1 MMRTIKQPLFVILMA
16 LFLASAA
23 IAEEKA
29 GQTAP
34 AGPATAFQAKFPI
47 TVRGGDY
54 DLLTVILDFPP
65 GTGIPMHFHGGQ
77 VLATV
82 VSGELT
88 LTEKGTQRIVK
99 TGESWT
105 ENVGDQHSVVNAGMA
120 STRVAVSILLPRG
133 AEANTIVK

>member
-1 MMRTIKQPLFVILMA
+1 MRTIKQPLFVIFMA
-16 LFLASAA
+16 LFLASTA
-23 IAEEKA
+23 IAEEKG
-29 GQTAP
+29 GQTATV
-34 AGPATAFQAKFPI
+34 GPTTAHQAKFPI

-65 GTGIPMHFHGGQ
+65 GAGIPMHFHGGQ

-82 VSGELT
+82 LSGELT
-88 LTEKGTQRIVK
+88 LTEKGTQRIIK

-105 ENVGDQHSVVNAGMA
+105 ENVGDQHAAVNAGMVN
-120 STRVAVSILLPRG
+120 TRVAVSILLPRG

>member
-1 MMRTIKQPLFVILMA
+1 MRIKQLLFLILMA

-29 GQTAP
+29 GQTP
-34 AGPATAFQAKFPI
+34 PPGPTTTYQAKFPI
-47 TVRGGDY
+47 IVRDSDY

-65 GTGIPMHFHGGQ
+65 GAGFPTHFHGGW

-82 VSGELT
+82 LSGEMT
-88 LTEKGTQRIVK
+88 LTEKGSQRIVK

-105 ENVGDQHSVVNAGMA
+105 EKAGDQHSVVNAGTA
-120 STRVAVSILLPRG
+120 NTRVAISILLPRG
-133 AEANTIVK
+133 AEVNTIVK

>member
-1 MMRTIKQPLFVILMA
+1 MRTTKQLLIVILMA

-29 GQTAP
+29 GQTTP
-34 AGPATAFQAKFPI
+34 PGPTTAYQAKFPI
-47 TVRGGDY
+47 NVRGGDF

-65 GTGIPMHFHGGQ
+65 GAGVPMHFHGGQ

-82 VSGELT
+82 LSGEIT
-88 LTEKGTQRIVK
+88 LTEKSTQRIMK

-105 ENVGDQHSVVNAGMA
+105 ENAGDQHSVVNAGMVN
-120 STRVAVSILLPRG
+120 TRVAVSILLPRG
-133 AEANTIVK
+133 AEVNTMVK

>member
-1 MMRTIKQPLFVILMA
+1 MRTIKQLLFVIPMA

-34 AGPATAFQAKFPI
+34 PGPTTAYQAKFPI
-47 TVRGGDY
+47 TVQDGDY

-65 GTGIPMHFHGGQ
+65 GAGIPMHFHGGR

-82 VSGELT
+82 LSGELT
-88 LTEKGTQRIVK
+88 LTEKGAQRIIK

-105 ENVGDQHSVVNAGMA
+105 ENAGDQHSAVNAGKA
-120 STRVAVSILLPRG
+120 NTRVAVSILLPRG
-133 AEANTIVK
+133 AEVNTIVK

>member
-1 MMRTIKQPLFVILMA
+1 MRTIKQFLFAILMA

-29 GQTAP
+29 GLTAP
-34 AGPATAFQAKFPI
+34 PGPTTAYQAKFPI
-47 TVRGGDY
+47 SVRGGDY

-65 GTGIPMHFHGGQ
+65 GAGVPMHFHGGQ

-82 VSGELT
+82 LSGEVT
-88 LTEKGTQRIVK
+88 LTEKGTQRIMK

-105 ENVGDQHSVVNAGMA
+105 ENAGDQHTVINAGKA
-120 STRVAVSILLPRG
+120 NTRVAVSILLPRG
-133 AEANTIVK
+133 AEVNTIVK

>member
-1 MMRTIKQPLFVILMA
+1 MRTVKQLWFVILMA

-23 IAEEKA
+23 IGEEKA

-34 AGPATAFQAKFPI
+34 PSPATSYQAKFPI
-47 TVRGGDY
+47 NVRGGDY

-65 GTGIPMHFHGGQ
+65 GAGFPMHFHGGQ

-82 VSGELT
+82 LSGEMT
-88 LTEKGTQRIVK
+88 LTEKGAQRIVK

-105 ENVGDQHSVVNAGMA
+105 ENAGDQHSVVNAGMVN
-120 STRVAVSILLPRG
+120 TRVAVSIL
-133 AEANTIVK
+133 

>member
-1 MMRTIKQPLFVILMA
+1 MKTIKQLLFVILMA
-16 LFLASAA
+16 LLLASPT

-29 GQTAP
+29 GQKALPGPTA
-34 AGPATAFQAKFPI
+34 AFQAKFPI

-65 GTGIPMHFHGGQ
+65 GAGLPMHFHGGE

-82 VSGELT
+82 LSGELT
-88 LTEKGTQRIVK
+88 LNEKGTQRIIK

-105 ENVGDQHSVVNAGMA
+105 EKTGDQHAAVNAGA
-120 STRVAVSILLPRG
+120 VNTRVAVSILLPRG
-133 AEANTIVK
+133 AEVTSIVK

>member
-1 MMRTIKQPLFVILMA
+1 MKTIKQLLFVILMA
-16 LFLASAA
+16 LLLASPT

-29 GQTAP
+29 GQKALPGPTA
-34 AGPATAFQAKFPI
+34 AFQAKFPI

-65 GTGIPMHFHGGQ
+65 GAGLPMHFHGGE

-82 VSGELT
+82 LSGELT
-88 LTEKGTQRIVK
+88 LNEKGTQRIIK

-105 ENVGDQHSVVNAGMA
+105 ENTGDQHSAVNAGMVN
-120 STRVAVSILLPRG
+120 TRVAVSILLPKG
-133 AEANTIVK
+133 GEVTTMIK

>member
-1 MMRTIKQPLFVILMA
+1 MRTTKQLLFVILMA
-16 LFLASAA
+16 LLLASAA
-23 IAEEKA
+23 IAEEKT
-29 GQTAP
+29 GQTALL
-34 AGPATAFQAKFPI
+34 GPTTAFQAKYPI

-65 GTGIPMHFHGGQ
+65 GARIPMHVHGGH

-82 VSGELT
+82 LSGELT
-88 LTEKGTQRIVK
+88 LTEKGSERIMK

-105 ENVGDQHSVVNAGMA
+105 ENAGDQHSVVNAGKA
-120 STRVAVSILLPRG
+120 NTRVAVSILLPRG

>member
-1 MMRTIKQPLFVILMA
+1 MRTIKQLLFLILIA
-16 LFLASAA
+16 LFLDSAA

-34 AGPATAFQAKFPI
+34 PGPTTAYQAKFPI
-47 TVRGGDY
+47 TVRDSDY

-65 GTGIPMHFHGGQ
+65 GTGIPMHFHGGW

-82 VSGELT
+82 LSGELT
-88 LTEKGTQRIVK
+88 LTEKGTQKIMK

-105 ENVGDQHSVVNAGMA
+105 ENAGDRHSVVNAGKA
-120 STRVAVSILLPRG
+120 NTRVAVSILVPRG
-133 AEANTIVK
+133 TEVNTMVK